1 MKPGSWPP
9 DWKDPALYPDHMSPL
24 QWAWEF
30 LRRNAKYQRRWAAL
44 IRPTF
49 KLAELDAVWKSE
61 QDNPPGAMYRRR
73 LSSSAPALF
82 EKEFHIA
89 TYPPPPPWENEAK
102 LRFNAQF
109 IRYQKGA
116 LSGGKP
122 REVHGTVDQDQI
134 VIWFNLGWPI
144 GPQVKNAKK
153 VLEDQSTT
161 KERRLRFSHYQTY
174 LRLLDARAVA
184 ASEKQIVQNL
194 YLKRSISYDN
204 ARQKLRDDVNPAARL
219 RDEDYWLIAVMG
231 QKTQK

>member
-1 MKPGSWPP
+1 MGGLLEQLSFRC
-9 DWKDPALYPDHMSPL
+9 DSVLDPA
-24 QWAWEF
+24 Q
-30 LRRNAKYQRRWAAL
+30 
-44 IRPTF
+44 
-49 KLAELDAVWKSE
+49 WKSE
-61 QDNPPGAMYRRR
+61 
-73 LSSSAPALF
+73 
-82 EKEFHIA
+82 
-89 TYPPPPPWENEAK
+89 K
-102 LRFNAQF
+102 LRSRTA
-109 IRYQKGA
+109 
-116 LSGGKP
+116 
-122 REVHGTVDQDQI
+122 HGTVDQDQI